1 MKISYFPQFLPSNAD
16 LVYPKVLDAIKQT
29 DTLVEA
35 EKDAD
40 AALIWSVLWYGKMS
54 GNKRIWD
61 DYRAQGKPVIVI
73 EE

>member
-35 EKDAD
+35 EKDA
-40 AALIWSVLWYGKMS
+40 ALLYGVCFGMV
-54 GNKRIWD
+54 R
-61 DYRAQGKPVIVI
+61 
-73 EE
+73 